1 MQENEYGCRRP
12 SEERPCIGEREADES
27 VMEKRDF
34 YRKVF
39 SLVVPMA
46 LQNLIN
52 VGVTATDVIM
62 LGRVS
67 EQVLSGCS
75 LGGQVFFIFNLF
87 LFGISSGVSVL
98 TAQYWGKRDTAS
110 IEKLLGIVVRLA
122 VIAGLIFMLGS
133 FFLPRQIMSVFTG
146 EEEIIAEGIKYL
158 RIVAFTYPMVAL
170 SMTYLNLIR
179 SIEKVLISTVVY
191 GCSLVLNFLVN
202 AVLIFGLF
210 GAPRL
215 GIVGAAVGTLCART
229 LELGMMLFYAFVRN
243 HTVRLRLSC
252 FLHPDRMLLGDFIRY
267 SSPVV
272 VNEFMWGAGY
282 SATAAIVGHLGSS
295 AVAANSVAHVM
306 RQLATVIVFGI
317 GNATAIML
325 GKAIGENKKKEAEI
339 YAVRFIRLAIYFG
352 MGGGLLIFALRPL
365 IVRGLGFTGLTE
377 DYMHSFL
384 FIMSYYVI
392 AQSATCTCIVGI
404 FRSGGDTRFGMFI
417 DAGILWGWSI
427 LFGFLAAFVWKLP
440 VKTVYFILLSDE
452 LVKIPF
458 CYIRYRQKKWLRNV
472 TR

>member
-1 MQENEYGCRRP
+1 
-12 SEERPCIGEREADES
+12 
-27 VMEKRDF
+27 MEKKAF

-52 VGVTATDVIM
+52 VGVSATDVVM
-62 LGRVS
+62 LGKVS

-110 IEKLLGIVVRLA
+110 IEKLLGIVIRLA
-122 VIAGLIFMLGS
+122 ATVGLIFMLGS
-133 FFLPRQIMSVFTG
+133 FFFPQQLMRIFTN
-146 EEEIIAEGIKYL
+146 EPEVIAEGIKYL

-191 GCSLVLNFLVN
+191 GCSLVLNFIIN
-202 AVLIFGLF
+202 AILIFGLF

-215 GIVGAAVGTLCART
+215 GIVGAAIGTLCARA
-229 LELGMMLFYAFVRN
+229 LELVIMLVYAYFRN
-243 HTVRLRLSC
+243 DIIRLRLSC
-252 FLHPDRMLLGDFIRY
+252 FLHLDKGLLKDFMRY
-267 SSPVV
+267 SGPVV
-272 VNEFMWGAGY
+272 INEFMWGAGY

-317 GNATAIML
+317 GNATAIII
-325 GKAIGENKKKEAEI
+325 GKTIGENKKKEAQF
-339 YAVRFIRLAIYFG
+339 YGGRLVRLSVYFG
-352 MGGGLLIFALRPL
+352 MIGGGLIFCIRPL
-365 IVRGLGFTGLTE
+365 VIRGFGFTGMTA
-377 DYMHSFL
+377 DYMYSFL
-384 FIMSYYVI
+384 FMMSYYVV
-392 AQSATCTCIVGI
+392 AQSVTVTCIVGI
-404 FRSGGDTRFGMFI
+404 FRGGGDTRFGMVA
-417 DAGILWGWSI
+417 DSGSLWGCSI
-427 LFGFLAAFVWKLP
+427 LFGCLAAFVWKLP
-440 VKTVYFILLSDE
+440 VKVVYFILLSDE
-452 LVKIPF
+452 LVKLPF
-458 CYIRYRQKKWLRNV
+458 CYFRYRQKKWLQNV